1 MSDEQIKQIK
11 LLIERYGHD
20 AVLDI
25 TEAVLAHAIE
35 FRMQVSRTSM
45 SVPSIFVSTTKA

>member
-20 AVLDI
+20 AVLD
-25 TEAVLAHAIE
+25 AVLDAHSGSLQDLERAIDLAA
-35 FRMQVSRTSM
+35 RQMLDRGR
-45 SVPSIFVSTTKA
+45 AA